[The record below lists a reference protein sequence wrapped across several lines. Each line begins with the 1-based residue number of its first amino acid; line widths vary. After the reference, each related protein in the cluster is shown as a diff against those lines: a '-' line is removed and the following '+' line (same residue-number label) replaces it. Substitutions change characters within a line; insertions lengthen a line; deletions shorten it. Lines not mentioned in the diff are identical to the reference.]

1 MESEYLRL
9 KREALELFQ
18 RAMVIKAR
26 MQAAGV
32 NFDQ

>member
-1 MESEYLRL
+1 MEREYLKL

-18 RAMVIKAR
+18 RAMAIKAR
-26 MQAAGV
+26 LQAAGV